1 MRFQMSVSLQMA
13 KALEEELKERMLGSV
28 QETMRSIVADYF
40 MIKRMQI
47 SPEIRRKALK
57 VSSNKEEIIIKQN
70 PLIV

>member
-1 MRFQMSVSLQMA
+1 MSISLQMA